1 MIGIF
6 GGSGFYSL
14 MDGAKE
20 KTVETPFGNTSSKI
34 TIGRVG
40 NTDVAFMARHGTRHE
55 YPPHKIPYKANVWAF
70 KELGVERIISPT
82 AVGSLKSNIKPGEFL
97 VPDQF
102 ISFTHR
108 DDSFYDGPE
117 SEKKLGTR
125 FGGTV
130 HISPAEPYC
139 PDLIKLIVREGRRMG
154 LTVHAG
160 GTLVVIQGPR
170 FASVA
175 ESDFFRR
182 NEWDVINM
190 TSYPELILA
199 RELEMCYANIAIITD
214 YDTGLRDDPNIKP
227 VSIEEIVRVFK
238 KNNEKIK
245 KLLLDIIPKLPKNR
259 NCICANA
266 LEDARA

>member
-14 MDGAKE
+14 LEGTKE
-20 KTVETPFGNTSSKI
+20 KAVETPFGKTSSKI
-34 TIGRVG
+34 TIGRIG
-40 NTDVAFMARHGTRHE
+40 NTDVAFMARHGTKHE
-55 YPPHKIPYKANVWAF
+55 YPPHNIPYKANVWAF

-82 AVGSLKSNIKPGEFL
+82 AVGSLKKDIKPGEFL
-97 VPDQF
+97 VPNQF

-108 DDSFYDGPE
+108 DDSFYNGPE
-117 SEKKLGTR
+117 AEAKLGAK

-139 PDLIKLIVREGRRMG
+139 PELIKTIVKEGRKMG
-154 LTVHAG
+154 LTVHDG

-170 FASVA
+170 FASSA

-190 TSYPELILA
+190 TSYPELMLA

-214 YDTGLRDDPNIKP
+214 YDTGLRDDPSIKP
-227 VSIEEIVRVFK
+227 VTIEEIVRVFRQ
-238 KNNEKIK
+238 NNEKIK
-245 KLLLDIIPKLPKNR
+245 KLILDIIPKLPKER

-266 LEDARA
+266 LEGARP